1 MPFLSPDWRYPG
13 DRWLRSSEC
22 GSLWENAK
30 IYRLRMFERMN
41 ETVVRRQSLIEDTD
55 QSMNYVND
63 LLRVVIYQPHVYLR
77 IGTVRDVVTTTTISE
92 ALIGLDLKAAIR
104 DVRRFNYVCKI
115 IQILL
120 KDHFHRLTGRLQL
133 FLIELLRAILS
144 QGNLPFHFLPSELRF
159 IVQASCNQTAM
170 LRQLLSDLLDNLE
183 RNKYDHIGSAILWDN
198 HRKAVDEMNA
208 ELDGFDIEKCLRAV
222 AKEQRS
228 KPLSASEWTPSTA
241 DDVSLEKLPTECLSR
256 VLSFVNSPRDLETAS
271 LASGAIASL
280 VEEDHLWR
288 NLTLTHFDMEQ
299 MSSVHFGRPG
309 WRDEPPATMDDCN
322 WRRAYLRLLK
332 RYGDQHFY
340 TAKLAACEVCCCI
353 FWPLFGHPCHYPKQE
368 PRLRLLSPEDFIALF
383 PI

>member
-13 DRWLRSSEC
+13 DRWLRSNEC

-41 ETVVRRQSLIEDTD
+41 ETVVRRVCRQSLIEDTD
-55 QSMNYVND
+55 HSVNYVND
-63 LLRVVIYQPHVYLR
+63 LLRVVIYQPHVHLR
-77 IGTVRDVVTTTTISE
+77 AGTVRDVVTTTTISE

-144 QGNLPFHFLPSELRF
+144 Q
-159 IVQASCNQTAM
+159 VQASCNQTAM
-170 LRQLLSDLLDNLE
+170 LRQLLGDLLDNLE

-198 HRKAVDEMNA
+198 HRKAVDEINA
-208 ELDGFDIEKCLRAV
+208 ELDGFDIEKCLRTV
-222 AKEQRS
+222 AKQQRT
-228 KPLSASEWTPSTA
+228 KPLSTSEWTLAKT
-241 DDVSLEKLPTECLSR
+241 DDLSLEKLPTECLSR

-288 NLTLTHFDMEQ
+288 NLTLTHFDMDQ

-353 FWPLFGHPCHYPKQE
+353 FWPLTGSE
-368 PRLRLLSPEDFIALF
+368 NTILGLVI
-383 PI
+383 